1 MTHRNKYGLPE
12 IQGKKTNSKMCLEV
26 RRALPE
32 TVQEDAMLR
41 MLQNFK
47 GNNSYK
53 GQGSKQCANAALET
67 ELAEM

>member
-1 MTHRNKYGLPE
+1 
-12 IQGKKTNSKMCLEV
+12 MCLEV

-47 GNNSYK
+47 GNNNYK